1 MLTKWTARIGNFG
14 AFVKKPGF
22 LAKWVMARH
31 AYALHSWAL
40 NSIQNVNKKL
50 ILQNRG
56 IEFGEAG
63 QVLQI
68 QDWNSVWRAAQYST
82 LAG

>member
-1 MLTKWTARIGNFG
+1 
-14 AFVKKPGF
+14 
-22 LAKWVMARH
+22 MARH
-31 AYALHSWAL
+31 AYTLHSWAL

-68 QDWNSVWRAAQYST
+68 QDWNSVWRAAQYPT